1 MAISLNV
8 WPFQLDIL
16 YEKFKIAMFIDKFL
30 YFLQIIWNRQFMIF
44 MYEAVSNM
52 SSGNIIAT
60 VKQRR
65 KITALD
71 YQ

>member
-1 MAISLNV
+1 
-8 WPFQLDIL
+8 
-16 YEKFKIAMFIDKFL
+16 MFTDKFL

-44 MYEAVSNM
+44 MYEAVSNV

-65 KITALD
+65 KITALN